1 MESASPAP
9 PPPPPT
15 TTSLPLEVQAAA
27 SFESSTSAIAA
38 DDAAGVSCV
47 IPSSSSSSS
56 PSPPSS
62 PPPPLWKSEGN
73 GQNNEYIIADGCDS
87 SGGDDDSL
95 IHAENNNVNG
105 ENKDVARGSS
115 SSLGIMMME
124 SSSSSSSLNTPL
136 FCGNTNINIDDDD
149 DDVEQVGYTREM
161 NDVVLPQSQS
171 KATTNDDREEVI
183 DDDSEHDYYDHN
195 AEQHDDIDN
204 FNIMDARGS
213 VSWGRGRRS
222 HSTGD
227 IITKDADVEL
237 GGGGGGGG
245 GRDNPLVS
253 ASTFLTSWSPRLNLQ
268 KRRYRKNST
277 ESEGSSNI
285 VSFSIGS
292 GATSIMQKT
301 LRPFRTSSTPQE
313 EEDKMADESKNKNNV
328 NHNFG
333 TATIRSRPST
343 AICHR
348 RYAVGEYVLISNHNI
363 TVGASTLILNASSKN
378 LVNRYGFP
386 EWDVGMY
393 KTSEQRRGPY
403 LYVLAKVVSVHFGE
417 DAQYYTVRREDT
429 LDYQRA
435 DAQYMEPM
443 LHQIGIDAAKIA
455 AKKKWFSL
463 EDEEYFGGME
473 SYGGHARGTGGK
485 SDDPWNR
492 LRPCLD
498 SINNFAGRCHKRLG
512 EVNRKLKQQTDACLN
527 GKRPYGISC
536 RFTGVN
542 LLVVCGIW
550 YLVIDQVRLAYLPSS
565 MDYSCAVVS
574 A

>member
-1 MESASPAP
+1 MESATP
-9 PPPPPT
+9 PPPPPMP

-27 SFESSTSAIAA
+27 SSESFTPAIAT
-38 DDAAGVSCV
+38 DDAAVVSCAM
-47 IPSSSSSSS
+47 PS
-56 PSPPSS
+56 SS

-73 GQNNEYIIADGCDS
+73 GHNNINIIADGCDS

-95 IHAENNNVNG
+95 IHAENCNVND
-105 ENKDVARGSS
+105 ENKNVARGSS
-115 SSLGIMMME
+115 SSLGIMMT
-124 SSSSSSSLNTPL
+124 SNSSSSSLNTPL
-136 FCGNTNINIDDDD
+136 FCGNTNINDDD
-149 DDVEQVGYTREM
+149 DDVEQVGYAREI

-171 KATTNDDREEVI
+171 KATTHDDREEVI

-195 AEQHDDIDN
+195 AEQHDDIDD

-237 GGGGGGGG
+237 GGGGG

-313 EEDKMADESKNKNNV
+313 EEDKMTDESKDKNNI

-403 LYVLAKVVSVHFGE
+403 LYVLAKVASVHFGE

-429 LDYQRA
+429 QDYQRA

-498 SINNFAGRCHKRLG
+498 SMNNFAGRCHKRLG
-512 EVNRKLKQQTDACLN
+512 EVDRKLKQQTDACLN